1 MAKESTSRKLADE
14 VLRHTSPV
22 REEAWRCLQAY
33 IMPDSTVNTFGA
45 AMHCEID
52 RGKPVKIK
60 HSRMSVVAAAFF
72 MLNGV
77 VIVVVSDA
85 APWLNYLILALVFG
99 IGGLAACYISV
110 PAFSFST
117 GECVV
122 KQSPAVRAINLDME
136 RVAA

>member
-1 MAKESTSRKLADE
+1 MS
-14 VLRHTSPV
+14 
-22 REEAWRCLQAY
+22 
-33 IMPDSTVNTFGA
+33 
-45 AMHCEID
+45 D

-85 APWLNYLILALVFG
+85 APWLNYLILALVVG
-99 IGGLAACYISV
+99 IGGLAAWYISV

-122 KQSPAVRAINLDME
+122 RQSPAVRAINLDME
-136 RVAA
+136 RVAAWGRDKAKHRAIFLLDDNSEVSVQVRLDDEGWERLTSELESRGVPLT

>member
-1 MAKESTSRKLADE
+1 MR
-14 VLRHTSPV
+14 P
-22 REEAWRCLQAY
+22 
-33 IMPDSTVNTFGA
+33 FGA
-45 AMHCEID
+45 AKVSEGWATMSD

-85 APWLNYLILALVFG
+85 APWLNYLILALVVG
-99 IGGLAACYISV
+99 IGGLAAWYISV

-122 KQSPAVRAINLDME
+122 RQSPAVRAINLDME